1 MGFEGGTGKTG
12 KFGVKGALQRG
23 HTVKMLAR
31 SPDKV
36 GKMIILSGNFFL
48 KVKTIFNDLFGEEEG
63 PVQFEKVCHRRDRMF
78 LLF

>member
-36 GKMIILSGNFFL
+36 GKMIILSGNFF
-48 KVKTIFNDLFGEEEG
+48 
-63 PVQFEKVCHRRDRMF
+63 
-78 LLF
+78 